1 MRCARQACRR
11 DAEVVL
17 SGEDGVLELLCGSD
31 ALRALAG
38 RRSVRWRPL
47 RHVEAAGRQGINT
60 G

>member
-1 MRCARQACRR
+1 MRCARKACRR

-47 RHVEAAGRQGINT
+47 RPVEPSGPRGVNT